1 MEKLFLVT
9 NPGSSSRKYALYH
22 DDESLICALHF
33 ETEDKTLICTLK
45 RADGSKVKFTEGFK
59 RIADTIRYTR
69 DILEKEGYL
78 DEHTEIAA
86 ILARVAATGEF
97 FYDDH
102 LVNDDCLRRLEE
114 EKRRAPL
121 HVPVIAAEIGE
132 CLKTFPGTPV
142 ITISDS
148 HFHHTRDN
156 VHKYYAIDT
165 DLADRAEIKRYGYH
179 GLSMGAV
186 RNYMRD
192 QGILASRIVA
202 CHLGS
207 GASLTA
213 IKDGYS
219 YDTTMGYT
227 PLEGVMMATRCGD
240 LDPAAASAIQREL
253 GFTEEGLE
261 EYLNRQCGLLGVTG
275 KTCDMREVIELRNN
289 SDDRAELAYDMYI
302 YRVQRAIGEMA
313 AAMHGL
319 DALVFTATIGERN
332 AMIRHDIIAGCGYLN
347 LFIDEAK
354 NQAGLGDQLHVNIA
368 TKKSLPIYVIQT
380 NETDAMIR
388 RAKIL
393 LAEQQKSS

>member
-1 MEKLFLVT
+1 MKNLFLVT

-22 DDESLICALHF
+22 DETCLADLHF
-33 ETEDKTLICTLK
+33 ETEDNRIICTLR
-45 RADGSKVKFTEGFK
+45 RADGSRQKITEGFK
-59 RIADTIRYTR
+59 RIGDTVRYTYN
-69 DILEKEGYL
+69 ILTAEGIL
-78 DEHTEIAA
+78 NQDTTLSAV
-86 ILARVAATGEF
+86 LARVVATGEF
-97 FYDDH
+97 F
-102 LVNDDCLRRLEE
+102 NDDYIVDDKCLLRLEE

-121 HVPVIAAEIGE
+121 HVPVIAAEISKCVE
-132 CLKTFPGTPV
+132 TFPGTPV
-142 ITISDS
+142 IILSDS
-148 HFHHTRDN
+148 HFHHTRDD

-192 QGILASRIVA
+192 NDLLVPRVVA

-227 PLEGVMMATRCGD
+227 PLEGVMMATRSGD
-240 LDPAAASAIQREL
+240 IDPAAAIAIQHEL
-253 GFTEEGLE
+253 GFNEEAVE
-261 EYLNRQCGLLGVTG
+261 EYLNRQCGLLGVSG
-275 KTCDMREVIELRNN
+275 RSGDMREVLKLRE
-289 SDDRAELAYDMYI
+289 SGDARATLAYDMYI
-302 YRVQRAIGEMA
+302 YRVRRAIGEMVA
-313 AAMHGL
+313 SLQGV

-332 AMIRHDIIAGCGYLN
+332 AEIRRDIVSGLGYLGFHLDDAAN
-347 LFIDEAK
+347 D
-354 NQAGLGDQLHVNIA
+354 QGLGDKLHINIA
-368 TKKSLPIYVIQT
+368 TSDSRPIYVIKT

-393 LAEQQKSS
+393 LKEKAL